1 MIKGLTGY
9 AVTSSVGPL
18 YGGNAAMISGF
29 SLITALGNESVSMTE
44 TKSLIGFSASTSI
57 GSFVPSMVMVKS
69 LPANSASTSIG
80 SVSKYVTV
88 SISVFGLSSGFGAYT
103 QIINNTL
110 TDTTTP
116 SDNGYVAYN
125 AYIFGPDVYF
135 SDSTEYFE
143 GKTSF

>member
-1 MIKGLTGY
+1 
-9 AVTSSVGPL
+9 
-18 YGGNAAMISGF
+18 
-29 SLITALGNESVSMTE
+29 MTE
-44 TKSLIGFSASTSI
+44 QLVT
-57 GSFVPSMVMVKS
+57 
-69 LPANSASTSIG
+69 NSASTSIG
-80 SVSKYVTV
+80 SVSKPDVTV
-88 SISVFGLSSGFGAYT
+88 SISGFGLTSGFGAYT